1 MGVAQSRQGLASG
14 GGFDLF
20 VICVQRAC
28 YDVLTAMR
36 MLDYSYFRDSLA
48 GERMRPG
55 EQQARG
61 DRRVEGSERDI
72 GSGIVWFADA

>member
-20 VICVQRAC
+20 VICVQCAC
-28 YDVLTAMR
+28 YGVLTAMR
-36 MLDYSYFRDSLA
+36 MLDYSDCRDSLA

-55 EQQARG
+55 EQ
-61 DRRVEGSERDI
+61 
-72 GSGIVWFADA
+72 